1 MVHWQR
7 GERMRRCA
15 CSASPQRKPPRGKH
29 PWPKLP
35 ASAQKSLHR
44 EIPQK
49 HPPSIR
55 PRCSHV
61 PRFQADARRH
71 LAGCHWHRR
80 LRALLPAR
88 RESRTP
94 TMIQVLLS
102 PADSLSQAMHA
113 GVIRDYEQQRLKRER
128 QADFEMQRALEEEY
142 RKVQTVSDGGG
153 PPPQQRGG
161 TPS

>member
-1 MVHWQR
+1 
-7 GERMRRCA
+7 
-15 CSASPQRKPPRGKH
+15 
-29 PWPKLP
+29 
-35 ASAQKSLHR
+35 
-44 EIPQK
+44 
-49 HPPSIR
+49 
-55 PRCSHV
+55 
-61 PRFQADARRH
+61 
-71 LAGCHWHRR
+71 
-80 LRALLPAR
+80 
-88 RESRTP
+88 
-94 TMIQVLLS
+94 MIQVLLS